1 MDMYGINKQGLRKR
15 KIPFNNGDNLV
26 SMKSNDMTK
35 HVLNR
40 IHNGDNLVSM
50 KSNDMTK
57 HVLNRIHYFENLQK
71 QIDAH
76 TTKAES
82 IALRKTWLDKQK
94 KINYTNEYDR
104 LRSQVAQNVVK
115 GASVDS
121 LLERQNV
128 LKRLGAQSLD
138 GIS

>member
-1 MDMYGINKQGLRKR
+1 MDIYGINRKGLRKR
-15 KIPFNNGDNLV
+15 KVPFNNGN
-26 SMKSNDMTK
+26 
-35 HVLNR
+35 
-40 IHNGDNLVSM
+40 NLVSM

-76 TTKAES
+76 HTKASS
-82 IALRKTWLDKQK
+82 IVLRKTWLDNQK

-115 GASVDS
+115 GASVDT

-128 LKRLGAQSLD
+128 LKRLGVQSLD
-138 GIS
+138 GIH

>member
-1 MDMYGINKQGLRKR
+1 MDMYGINKNGLRKR
-15 KIPFNNGDNLV
+15 KIHGEAFGPSTGTGKAGSRPFNNGDNLV
-26 SMKSNDMTK
+26 SMKSNDM
-35 HVLNR
+35 
-40 IHNGDNLVSM
+40 S
-50 KSNDMTK
+50 K

-121 LLERQNV
+121 LLDRQNV
-128 LKRLGAQSLD
+128 LQRLGAQSLD
-138 GIS
+138 GIH

>member
-1 MDMYGINKQGLRKR
+1 MDVYGINRKGLRKR
-15 KIPFNNGDNLV
+15 KVPFNNGDNLV
-26 SMKSNDMTK
+26 SMKSNDM
-35 HVLNR
+35 
-40 IHNGDNLVSM
+40 S
-50 KSNDMTK
+50 K

-128 LKRLGAQSLD
+128 LKRLGVQSLD
-138 GIS
+138 GIH

>member
-1 MDMYGINKQGLRKR
+1 MYKTSTFRKR
-15 KIPFNNGDNLV
+15 KIPFDNNPASHDNLV
-26 SMKSNDMTK
+26 KMKHDDIVKTK
-35 HVLNR
+35 H
-40 IHNGDNLVSM
+40 
-50 KSNDMTK
+50 NDMTK

-76 TTKAES
+76 ATKAES

-115 GASVDS
+115 GASVDT
-121 LLERQNV
+121 LLDRQNV
-128 LKRLGAQSLD
+128 LKRLGVQSLD
-138 GIS
+138 GIH

>member
-1 MDMYGINKQGLRKR
+1 MDIYGINRKGLRKR
-15 KIPFNNGDNLV
+15 KIPFN
-26 SMKSNDMTK
+26 
-35 HVLNR
+35 
-40 IHNGDNLVSM
+40 NGDNLVSM

-76 TTKAES
+76 ATKAES

-104 LRSQVAQNVVK
+104 IRSQIAQNVIK

-121 LLERQNV
+121 LQQRQNV
-128 LKRLGAQSLD
+128 LRNLGAQSLD
-138 GIS
+138 GIN

>member
-1 MDMYGINKQGLRKR
+1 MDMYGINKNGLRKR
-15 KIPFNNGDNLV
+15 KIHGEAFGPSTGTGKAGSRPFN
-26 SMKSNDMTK
+26 
-35 HVLNR
+35 
-40 IHNGDNLVSM
+40 NGDNLVSM

-128 LKRLGAQSLD
+128 LKRLGVQSLD
-138 GIS
+138 GIH

>member
-1 MDMYGINKQGLRKR
+1 MDMYGINKNGLRKR
-15 KIPFNNGDNLV
+15 KIPFN
-26 SMKSNDMTK
+26 
-35 HVLNR
+35 
-40 IHNGDNLVSM
+40 NGDNLVSM

-76 TTKAES
+76 ATKAES

-128 LKRLGAQSLD
+128 LQRLGVQSLD
-138 GIS
+138 GIH